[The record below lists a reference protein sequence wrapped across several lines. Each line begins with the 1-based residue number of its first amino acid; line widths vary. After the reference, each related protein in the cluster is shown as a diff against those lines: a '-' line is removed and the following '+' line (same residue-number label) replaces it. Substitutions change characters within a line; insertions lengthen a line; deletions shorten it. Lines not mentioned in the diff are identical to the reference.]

1 MTALRALLGEV
12 QKIQTEQW
20 KNHARVQM
28 PASKTRRTLMTNK
41 QLNEVAETPTLSL
54 QEMSQAEQAEVE
66 NLVDLL
72 YTQRLVTN
80 GSALLASHAQRTRR
94 TTQILQERPSEQP
107 EASEASEASE
117 ALATLLNVSVETS
130 LRFFFAPL
138 YFVPLFFIRERAGKT
153 ESGDGR
159 GQERELASQR
169 EYSLIR

>member
-1 MTALRALLGEV
+1 
-12 QKIQTEQW
+12 
-20 KNHARVQM
+20 
-28 PASKTRRTLMTNK
+28 MTNK
-41 QLNEVAETPTLSL
+41 QLNEVAETPTSSL
-54 QEMSQAEQAEVE
+54 QEMSQAEAE

-80 GSALLASHAQRTRR
+80 GSAIRASHAQRTRR
-94 TTQILQERPSEQP
+94 TTQSLQERSSKQP
-107 EASEASEASE
+107 E
-117 ALATLLNVSVETS
+117 ALATLLSVSVETS

-138 YFVPLFFIRERAGKT
+138 FFVPLFFIREEAGKT

>member
-1 MTALRALLGEV
+1 
-12 QKIQTEQW
+12 
-20 KNHARVQM
+20 
-28 PASKTRRTLMTNK
+28 MTNK
-41 QLNEVAETPTLSL
+41 QLNEVAETPTSSL
-54 QEMSQAEQAEVE
+54 QEMSQAEVD

-94 TTQILQERPSEQP
+94 TTQSLQERSSEQP
-107 EASEASEASE
+107 EASEASE

-130 LRFFFAPL
+130 LRFFFAP
-138 YFVPLFFIRERAGKT
+138 FFFAPLFIRERAEKT

-159 GQERELASQR
+159 GQEREIASQR

>member
-1 MTALRALLGEV
+1 
-12 QKIQTEQW
+12 
-20 KNHARVQM
+20 
-28 PASKTRRTLMTNK
+28 MTNK
-41 QLNEVAETPTLSL
+41 QLNEVAETPTSSL

-80 GSALLASHAQRTRR
+80 GSALLASHTQRTRR
-94 TTQILQERPSEQP
+94 TTQSLQERSSEQP
-107 EASEASEASE
+107 E

-138 YFVPLFFIRERAGKT
+138 IFVQLFFIRERAGKT

>member
-1 MTALRALLGEV
+1 
-12 QKIQTEQW
+12 
-20 KNHARVQM
+20 
-28 PASKTRRTLMTNK
+28 MTNK
-41 QLNEVAETPTLSL
+41 QLNEVAETPTSSL
-54 QEMSQAEQAEVE
+54 QEMNQAEVE

-80 GSALLASHAQRTRR
+80 GSTILASHAQQRTRR
-94 TTQILQERPSEQP
+94 TTQSLQERSSKQP
-107 EASEASEASE
+107 EA
-117 ALATLLNVSVETS
+117 LAILLSASVETS

-138 YFVPLFFIRERAGKT
+138 FFVPLFFIRERAGKT

>member
-1 MTALRALLGEV
+1 
-12 QKIQTEQW
+12 
-20 KNHARVQM
+20 
-28 PASKTRRTLMTNK
+28 MTNK

-94 TTQILQERPSEQP
+94 TTQSLQERSSDQP
-107 EASEASEASE
+107 EASEASE

-138 YFVPLFFIRERAGKT
+138 FFAPLFFAPLFIRERAEKT

-159 GQERELASQR
+159 GQEREIASQR

>member
-1 MTALRALLGEV
+1 
-12 QKIQTEQW
+12 
-20 KNHARVQM
+20 
-28 PASKTRRTLMTNK
+28 MTNK

-54 QEMSQAEQAEVE
+54 QEMSQAEQAEVD

-94 TTQILQERPSEQP
+94 TTQSLQERSSEQP
-107 EASEASEASE
+107 EASEASE
-117 ALATLLNVSVETS
+117 ALATLLSVSVETS
-130 LRFFFAPL
+130 LRFFFA
-138 YFVPLFFIRERAGKT
+138 PLFFIRERAGKT

-159 GQERELASQR
+159 GQEREIASQR

>member
-66 NLVDLL
+66 NLIDLL

-94 TTQILQERPSEQP
+94 TTQSLQERSSEQP
-107 EASEASEASE
+107 EASEASE

-138 YFVPLFFIRERAGKT
+138 FFIRERAGKT

-159 GQERELASQR
+159 GQEREIASQR

>member
-1 MTALRALLGEV
+1 
-12 QKIQTEQW
+12 
-20 KNHARVQM
+20 
-28 PASKTRRTLMTNK
+28 MTNK
-41 QLNEVAETPTLSL
+41 QLNEVAETPTSSL
-54 QEMSQAEQAEVE
+54 QEMSQAEQAEVD

-94 TTQILQERPSEQP
+94 TTQSLQERSSEQP
-107 EASEASEASE
+107 EASEASE

-138 YFVPLFFIRERAGKT
+138 FFAPLFFAPLFIRERAEKT

-159 GQERELASQR
+159 GQEREIASQR

>member
-1 MTALRALLGEV
+1 
-12 QKIQTEQW
+12 
-20 KNHARVQM
+20 
-28 PASKTRRTLMTNK
+28 MTNK
-41 QLNEVAETPTLSL
+41 QLNEVAKTPTSSL
-54 QEMSQAEQAEVE
+54 QEMNQAEVE

-80 GSALLASHAQRTRR
+80 GSALLASDAQRTRR
-94 TTQILQERPSEQP
+94 TTQSLQERSSEQP
-107 EASEASEASE
+107 E
-117 ALATLLNVSVETS
+117 ALATLLSDSVETS

-138 YFVPLFFIRERAGKT
+138 FFVPLFFIRERAGKT

>member
-1 MTALRALLGEV
+1 
-12 QKIQTEQW
+12 
-20 KNHARVQM
+20 
-28 PASKTRRTLMTNK
+28 MTNK
-41 QLNEVAETPTLSL
+41 QLNEVAQTSTSSL
-54 QEMSQAEQAEVE
+54 QEIRQAEVE

-80 GSALLASHAQRTRR
+80 GRALLASDAQRAPR
-94 TTQILQERPSEQP
+94 TTQSLQERSSKQP
-107 EASEASEASE
+107 E
-117 ALATLLNVSVETS
+117 ALATLLSVSVETS

-138 YFVPLFFIRERAGKT
+138 YFVPLFFLRERAGKT

>member
-1 MTALRALLGEV
+1 
-12 QKIQTEQW
+12 
-20 KNHARVQM
+20 
-28 PASKTRRTLMTNK
+28 MTNK
-41 QLNEVAETPTLSL
+41 QLNEVAETPTSSL

-80 GSALLASHAQRTRR
+80 GSAIRASHAQRTRR
-94 TTQILQERPSEQP
+94 TTQSLQERSSKQP
-107 EASEASEASE
+107 E
-117 ALATLLNVSVETS
+117 ALATLLNDSVETS

-138 YFVPLFFIRERAGKT
+138 IFVPLFFIRERAGKT

>member
-1 MTALRALLGEV
+1 
-12 QKIQTEQW
+12 
-20 KNHARVQM
+20 
-28 PASKTRRTLMTNK
+28 MTNK

-94 TTQILQERPSEQP
+94 TTQSLQERSSDQP
-107 EASEASEASE
+107 EASEASE

-138 YFVPLFFIRERAGKT
+138 FFAPLFIRERAEKT

-159 GQERELASQR
+159 GQEREIASQR

>member
-1 MTALRALLGEV
+1 
-12 QKIQTEQW
+12 
-20 KNHARVQM
+20 
-28 PASKTRRTLMTNK
+28 MTNK
-41 QLNEVAETPTLSL
+41 QLNEVAETPTSSL
-54 QEMSQAEQAEVE
+54 QEMSQAEVE

-80 GSALLASHAQRTRR
+80 GSTILQRTRR
-94 TTQILQERPSEQP
+94 TTQSLQERSSKQP
-107 EASEASEASE
+107 E
-117 ALATLLNVSVETS
+117 ALATLLNDSVETS

-138 YFVPLFFIRERAGKT
+138 FFVPLFFIRERAGKT

>member
-1 MTALRALLGEV
+1 
-12 QKIQTEQW
+12 
-20 KNHARVQM
+20 
-28 PASKTRRTLMTNK
+28 MTNK
-41 QLNEVAETPTLSL
+41 QLNEVAETPTSSL
-54 QEMSQAEQAEVE
+54 QEMSQAEVD

-94 TTQILQERPSEQP
+94 TTQSLQERSSEQP
-107 EASEASEASE
+107 EASEASE

-138 YFVPLFFIRERAGKT
+138 FFAPLFILERAEKT

-159 GQERELASQR
+159 GQEREIASQR

>member
-1 MTALRALLGEV
+1 
-12 QKIQTEQW
+12 
-20 KNHARVQM
+20 
-28 PASKTRRTLMTNK
+28 MTNK
-41 QLNEVAETPTLSL
+41 QLNEVAQTPTSSL
-54 QEMSQAEQAEVE
+54 QEMSEAEVE

-80 GSALLASHAQRTRR
+80 GSAILASDAQRTRR
-94 TTQILQERPSEQP
+94 TTQSLQERSSKQP
-107 EASEASEASE
+107 E
-117 ALATLLNVSVETS
+117 ALATLLSVSVETS

-138 YFVPLFFIRERAGKT
+138 FFVPLFFIRERAGKT